1 MWENGF
7 RHGEGVFTYKSGDI
21 YRGPFE
27 RGRRQGNGAM
37 LFHNGNTY
45 TGPYTNDMRE
55 GEGLL
60 VTLPVRYVSI
70 SV

>member
-1 MWENGF
+1 
-7 RHGEGVFTYKSGDI
+7 
-21 YRGPFE
+21 
-27 RGRRQGNGAM
+27 M